1 MRWILHSLALFI
13 ASMSAMVCCA
23 QSDYTMLEIWEMSD
37 DVDSLYAQIMEA
49 HPDPFF
55 FSTPRKLQKAY
66 EGICDQLDH
75 PMTRFEFAGIA
86 NQLTKVL
93 EDSHTGLD
101 YLQLAP
107 LAFDLDKFILPI
119 NVVSDSNFNLLIRTA
134 WDSLLTSGWQ
144 LHSINGQD
152 ATEAHQIAFQSYS
165 YTEADALV
173 SKQRVA
179 DALWP
184 VIAANSMDIDSLNTV
199 ELIHPASHEKKSI
212 QTRGYRAAEYYKVR
226 KQRTKQGAYDRFKL
240 QINGEKDYAYLRVG
254 TFAPDLKERY
264 QRTIKQAFRE
274 IHNAGVHHL
283 ILDISGNGGGSS
295 NNVEYVYSFID
306 TAGYNTPCNVIGLN
320 SRLAEER
327 AGLASKRFTKW
338 FLRTFWSKDED
349 VSGFLKIADLPM
361 GERDTVFFTEPVRQK
376 KYIFNGDVILLID
389 GMTASAGV
397 DFTHSFKERQRG
409 YVIGEACM
417 GPATGTFG
425 NPALYVLPHSE
436 LKFYI
441 ATIRYNYDNS
451 FMADRRSIQPD
462 CEVAVSSYDLEH
474 HQNTLIE
481 AALQQILDPQ

>member
-1 MRWILHSLALFI
+1 MRRIIHSFACLLACTWALE
-13 ASMSAMVCCA
+13 CRA
-23 QSDYTMLEIWEMSD
+23 QSDYTLLEISEMSD
-37 DVDSLYAQIMEA
+37 DIDSLYAQLMEA

-55 FSTPRKLQKAY
+55 FSTPRQLQQTHQR
-66 EGICDQLDH
+66 ICDQLDH

-107 LAFDLDKFILPI
+107 LAFDLEKYILPI

-144 LHSINGQD
+144 LHCINGQD
-152 ATEAHQIAFQSYS
+152 ATEAHQIAFQIYS
-165 YTEADALV
+165 YTEADAFV

-184 VIAANSMDIDSLNTV
+184 VVAANTMALDSLNTI
-199 ELIHPASHEKKSI
+199 ELIHPTTQEIKTI
-212 QTRGYRAAEYYKVR
+212 QTKGYRAEEYYKIR
-226 KQRTKQGAYDRFKL
+226 KQRTKQGAYDRFKW

-254 TFAPDLKERY
+254 TFAPDVKDKY
-264 QRTIKQAFRE
+264 KRTVKQAFRE
-274 IHNAGVHHL
+274 IQNAGVHHL

-295 NNVEYVYSFID
+295 NHVEYLYSFID

-320 SRLAEER
+320 SRLSEER
-327 AGLASKRFTKW
+327 AGLASKKWTKW
-338 FLRTFWSKDED
+338 LLRTFWSKDED

-361 GERDTVFFTEPVRQK
+361 GEGDTVYFTEPVRQK
-376 KYIFNGDVILLID
+376 NYVFQGDVILLID

-397 DFTHSFKERQRG
+397 DFTHAFKERNRG
-409 YVIGEACM
+409 CVIGESCM

-425 NPALYVLPHSE
+425 NPSMYVLPCSE

-451 FMADRRSIQPD
+451 FTVDRRSIQPD
-462 CEVAVSSYDLEH
+462 LEVSISSYDLEH
-474 HQNTLIE
+474 KQNSLIE